1 MPTKSQNNSLQ
12 QNKITEF
19 FKNWKDWFSL
29 KPKLDEQNFRLS
41 FKEREIWYCYFGT
54 NIGFEID
61 GKEEFLRP
69 CLIIKKLSKETCYV
83 IPLTS
88 NLKTGSWYYPSFIQN
103 KHGSYIFSQMKLIDS
118 KRLKYFVERLD
129 ENKFLKIKTEFI
141 NFFSQ

>member
-1 MPTKSQNNSLQ
+1 MSSKNSNPTQT
-12 QNKITEF
+12 NKPNFI
-19 FKNWKDWFSL
+19 KNFLDWFAL
-29 KPKLDEQNFRLS
+29 KPKLDEQDFRLS
-41 FKEREIWYCYFGT
+41 FKEREVWYCYFGA

-69 CLIIKKLSKETCYV
+69 CLIVKKLSKETFYA

-88 NLKTGSWYYPSFIQN
+88 KPKNGSWYYPSFVQN

-129 ENKFLKIKTEFI
+129 ENEFAKVKSEFI
-141 NFFSQ
+141 NFFNQ